1 MKTNSTTIC
10 FNLIEIWKYN
20 LLISLGSDDDDL
32 VDYIFH
38 TQNSLARE
46 KINGKTQ
53 TARKMMQCAS
63 ENGMLKIAK

>member
-53 TARKMMQCAS
+53 TA
-63 ENGMLKIAK
+63 